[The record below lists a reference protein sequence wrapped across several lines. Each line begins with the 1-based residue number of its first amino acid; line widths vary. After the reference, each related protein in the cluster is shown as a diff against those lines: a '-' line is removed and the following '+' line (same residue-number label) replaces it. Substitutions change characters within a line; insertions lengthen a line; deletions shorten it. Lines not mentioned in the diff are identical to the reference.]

1 MKEVV
6 VSQETVQYY
15 ISTSAIKHL
24 LKVAYIKGVR
34 KVPKKLQQEPIK
46 IEEFSQV
53 ISKYFVEGLKRQDN
67 SKRIFTIVHYKDK
80 RHLVRDVISENR
92 IEEEV
97 KKRVIREIEK
107 EIKNPL
113 NTCMVAADST
123 LRRISEPTISVK
135 NYINYAESK
144 EIVEVLNI
152 VSDRVVELAEPIILT
167 LTAELEVSHKT
178 QKLVKR
184 NISTSNYM
192 LLLLI
197 SILFMVY
204 HIYVFYTL
212 FRTSIIN

>member
-53 ISKYFVEGLKRQDN
+53 ISKYFVEALKRQDN

-92 IEEEV
+92 IEEV

-123 LRRISEPTISVK
+123 LRRISEPTISVN